1 MGSCTSFT
9 RGAAGAA
16 GALGVGGHG
25 GNADEPGGGGGGGYY
40 GGGGGGAS
48 FDCASP
54 PGAGGGGGGGGGS
67 SYTDPAATG
76 VTLDEGARS
85 GNGLITVTYTLP
97 VVDDTSPV
105 VTPQITGTLG
115 TNGWYTSDV
124 GISWDVQDPDSPVTS
139 TSGCGPVSLTAET
152 SGTNV
157 QCQATSAGG
166 TSIALLTIKI
176 DKTDPTLAPTV
187 TPNPVTQGQA
197 ATEAANAQDALSGIA
212 SQSCPEAD
220 TSSVGLGIIVCTATD
235 NAGNSALGQVSYTVV
250 DGTSPQ
256 ITPNVSGTLGDNNWY
271 TSDVNVTWTVT
282 DPDSQITSTSGCGP
296 TPLTA
301 ETTGTN
307 VQCQATSGGGSTI
320 SLLTIKIDKTDPTLA
335 PTVTPNPVAQGETA
349 TAAANATDAISSIA
363 SQGCGTPSTATLG
376 PATVDC
382 TATDNAGNT
391 ATAQVSYTVSP
402 GCNGLV
408 ATIVGGPG
416 DTTINGT
423 NGNDVIVDTSGNN
436 TIQAG
441 AGIDTICT
449 GNGADKVFADD
460 GNDWVDAGGGK
471 NVVKGGNGNDT
482 IATGSADDNV
492 DGGSGTDVINAGEG
506 QNKVVGG
513 DGNDQIT
520 TGSGNDQIDGG
531 KNVDTCSAGGG
542 TNKIKNCEVVT

>member
-1 MGSCTSFT
+1 M
-9 RGAAGAA
+9 
-16 GALGVGGHG
+16 
-25 GNADEPGGGGGGGYY
+25 
-40 GGGGGGAS
+40 
-48 FDCASP
+48 
-54 PGAGGGGGGGGGS
+54 
-67 SYTDPAATG
+67 
-76 VTLDEGARS
+76 
-85 GNGLITVTYTLP
+85 
-97 VVDDTSPV
+97 
-105 VTPQITGTLG
+105 
-115 TNGWYTSDV
+115 
-124 GISWDVQDPDSPVTS
+124 
-139 TSGCGPVSLTAET
+139 
-152 SGTNV
+152 
-157 QCQATSAGG
+157 
-166 TSIALLTIKI
+166 
-176 DKTDPTLAPTV
+176 
-187 TPNPVTQGQA
+187 
-197 ATEAANAQDALSGIA
+197 
-212 SQSCPEAD
+212 
-220 TSSVGLGIIVCTATD
+220 
-235 NAGNSALGQVSYTVV
+235 

-282 DPDSQITSTSGCGP
+282 DPDSQIASTSGCGP

-307 VQCQATSGGGSTI
+307 IQCQATSGGGSTI
-320 SLLTIKIDKTDPTLA
+320 SLLTIKIDKTDPTARPDGHSEPGRPGRYGHRRGERDRRDLLDRLA
-335 PTVTPNPVAQGETA
+335 GLRHPVHGERWAPDGRLHRDRQRRQHRHRTGQLYGFAPDA
-349 TAAANATDAISSIA
+349 TASSPRSSAAPA
-363 SQGCGTPSTATLG
+363 S
-376 PATVDC
+376 
-382 TATDNAGNT
+382 
-391 ATAQVSYTVSP
+391 
-402 GCNGLV
+402 
-408 ATIVGGPG
+408 
-416 DTTINGT
+416 TTINGT